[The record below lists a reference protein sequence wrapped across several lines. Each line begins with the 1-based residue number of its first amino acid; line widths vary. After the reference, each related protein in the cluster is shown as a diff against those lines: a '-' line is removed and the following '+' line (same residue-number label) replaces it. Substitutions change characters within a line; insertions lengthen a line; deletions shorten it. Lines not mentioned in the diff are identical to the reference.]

1 MLTKEKVD
9 KESNYP
15 TKLELIR
22 PALLSF
28 TQSRVYNH
36 SDAND
41 VVQNT
46 LVILS
51 NKESTYNPSKSFY
64 SWAFKICHFQILRLK
79 TDRSRSKEINLE
91 LSSDSFMYYI
101 NSSCEKS
108 PLSIFL
114 EKEILSERDVILK
127 KMSNSLKG
135 KQKKLFDLSVL
146 GKSRKEIIQIM
157 GITSVNYSSIKSR
170 LITRLKTLMNFK

>member
-1 MLTKEKVD
+1 
-9 KESNYP
+9 
-15 TKLELIR
+15 
-22 PALLSF
+22 
-28 TQSRVYNH
+28 
-36 SDAND
+36 
-41 VVQNT
+41 
-46 LVILS
+46 
-51 NKESTYNPSKSFY
+51 
-64 SWAFKICHFQILRLK
+64 
-79 TDRSRSKEINLE
+79 
-91 LSSDSFMYYI
+91 MYYI